1 MNYLSSICRRN
12 LSFCFLFLFLACTGT
27 LFAQNI
33 VNPQKSGE
41 EIFTARTKQFSEF
54 TERFN
59 YKSDFNGRPVDQA
72 FMTKMPREK
81 MISLLFDLKDPRTV
95 TGNQN
100 YNEEYIRTKAVF
112 ISDVTEKQLL
122 INSHSRGIIA
132 EAKTRVI
139 YNGKPQIISLF
150 LNQEQVGKTSIKW
163 VLLSAKGEIFNIF
176 KADTSMVRFI
186 PPTSHET
193 DFMNLKR
200 ALEDT
205 DHLQDYA
212 SKDYNPDYLTLFFYC
227 LKTGTLKYDYVED
240 ITYHITDIT
249 GWYFKV
255 KDFNRNELNSGWLIV
270 DVSKNNL
277 SFRDFLNTITR

>member
-1 MNYLSSICRRN
+1 MNYPPSIRLGSFSFHILF
-12 LSFCFLFLFLACTGT
+12 LSFAITGNI
-27 LFAQNI
+27 FAQNI

-41 EIFTARTKQFSEF
+41 EIFTVRTKQFSEF

-59 YKSDFNGRPVDQA
+59 YKSDFNGNPVDQA
-72 FMTKMPREK
+72 FITKMPREK

-95 TGNQN
+95 SGNQN
-100 YNEEYIRTKAVF
+100 YSEEYIKDRASF
-112 ISDVTEKQLL
+112 INYVSEKQLL
-122 INSHSRGIIA
+122 INSHSTGIIA
-132 EAKTRVI
+132 EAKARVL
-139 YNGKPQIISLF
+139 YNGKPQTISLF

-205 DHLQDYA
+205 EHLQDYA
-212 SKDYNPDYLTLFFYC
+212 SKDFRPDYLTLFFYSI
-227 LKTGTLKYDYVED
+227 KTGILKYDYVED
-240 ITYHITDIT
+240 VTYHIIDIP

-255 KDFNRNELNSGWLIV
+255 KDFNRNELNSGWLIF

-277 SFRDFLNTITR
+277 SFRDFLNSLTK

>member
-1 MNYLSSICRRN
+1 MNKLLFIRLKSI
-12 LSFCFLFLFLACTGT
+12 SFIFLFLFVTVTGT

-59 YKSDFNGRPVDQA
+59 YKSDFNGKPVDQA

-81 MISLLFDLKDPRTV
+81 FISLLFDLNDTRNG

-100 YNEEYIRTKAVF
+100 YSEEYGKTRAAF
-112 ISDVTEKQLL
+112 ISEVNKKQLL
-122 INSHSRGIIA
+122 INSHSPGIIA
-132 EAKTRVI
+132 EARARVI
-139 YNGKPQIISLF
+139 YNDNPQTISLF
-150 LNQEQVGKTSIKW
+150 LNQEQVGNTSFKW
-163 VLLSAKGEIFNIF
+163 VLLSAKGGIFNIF

-186 PPTSHET
+186 PPNSHET

-200 ALEDT
+200 ALQDT
-205 DHLQDYA
+205 DHLQGYA
-212 SKDYNPDYLTLFFYC
+212 SNDYSPDYLTLFFYC
-227 LKTGTLKYDYVED
+227 IKTGTLKYDYIED
-240 ITYHITDIT
+240 ITYHIIDIP

-255 KDFNRNELNSGWLIV
+255 KDFNRNELNSGWLIS
-270 DVSKNNL
+270 DVSKNKL
-277 SFRDFLNTITR
+277 SFQDFLNSLTR

>member
-1 MNYLSSICRRN
+1 MNYLSSIWLR
-12 LSFCFLFLFLACTGT
+12 SFSLCMLFLSLAVTGT
-27 LFAQNI
+27 LSAQNI
-33 VNPQKSGE
+33 VNSQKSGE

-59 YKSDFNGRPVDQA
+59 YKSDFNGKPVDQA
-72 FMTKMPREK
+72 FIDKMPREK

-100 YNEEYIRTKAVF
+100 YSEEYIKTRAAF

-122 INSHSRGIIA
+122 INSHSPGIIA
-132 EAKTRVI
+132 EARARVI
-139 YNGKPQIISLF
+139 YNGKPQTISLF

-163 VLLSAKGEIFNIF
+163 VLLAARGDIFDIF
-176 KADTSMVRFI
+176 KEDTSMVRFI

-212 SKDYNPDYLTLFFYC
+212 SKDYSPDQLTLFFYC
-227 LKTGTLKYDYVED
+227 IKTGTLKYDYVED
-240 ITYHITDIT
+240 VTYHITDIP

-255 KDFNRNELNSGWLIV
+255 KDFNRNELNSGWLIF

-277 SFRDFLNTITR
+277 PFLDFQGSLTK